1 MTKLINKS
9 KLTTFTSQLWDKIT
23 ASFVSKTLPN
33 SVTGETMITNGY
45 VGGESTVTKRHNET
59 GAIMDSLNHNTSY
72 YGIPSLSVPARTY
85 VDKIICIMHDSA
97 GNIGATATGVNVGV
111 VSKSTG
117 RILEYLKRGDTTEII
132 ANPLT
137 SGSHTLTG
145 DKAISISINRA
156 WQEEVYFIVGA
167 MGMMAGYRNSLTPS
181 VGGDNLREVGEN
193 LDNPTGGNYIG
204 RMVIYTSRYSLNEIA
219 TKSLSIDDIKN
230 DYVSKT
236 KENLVTGKTT
246 LTNGWLVDNALSV
259 INNTNAIHTIS
270 NDTSWCGSPNLNV
283 EADTYVSYICIA
295 VNDDFDIGRE
305 INNIKIGVVKNNGN
319 IVHEIITREGKAT
332 VVKNTMGNIDS
343 SKIIMYPIRKSF
355 SEQVYFIAGFNGMK
369 WGNIPRGSSWQ
380 TVVPNGSFPD
390 VDRVLNINNGNY
402 IPQYFLLSDGIPL
415 NNIIPLINTKANLS
429 NDNTFSGTNR
439 FDGSVRLNE
448 NVDIRYVTK
457 YEQLLL
463 DGDSIKGS
471 EWAVYFDREIY
482 IPTGS
487 YVTYLDIRVTDDVSV
502 GSTLSNIYIYEVH
515 RGDRINEDKIVNV
528 SSNSRFGVSNVA
540 GYGKCIRVQL
550 DRTFQRDTY
559 YIVGQKVSNGG
570 KILIANDN
578 KNNIRHAIISDP
590 FVLNQSHS
598 IASKASTT
606 NDKVIHRYNIERI
619 GVLQDDI
626 KNINNVLKTTVKNTD
641 IGNKPNKIPR
651 IGDNGKLDPSILP
664 AEQNGGVR
672 TVNGQSPGS
681 NGDVTVLA
689 AHIKYA
695 NGNTMNLKEAIDG
708 KPNTVN
714 GQRLNPSNGDIVLTG
729 EHIKYVNGQDR
740 TIKQAI
746 DGKPN
751 TVNGQSQN
759 NGNITIYADNINISS
774 SDSQKISEALGERA
788 HKNQD
793 NIFTKH
799 NRFNDYSPT
808 VHRLFTRKHINS
820 GIDPNN
826 VAVYNA
832 DTYFAPLNE
841 KYTERNKHISHV
853 LLPIKGANVG
863 DLISINYFI
872 YNNNGTVVY
881 QQDWAKYYTVIDE
894 EVAGCK
900 CAKIDVNRDS
910 GDNGIGFGFVVFTSN
925 VGGRAVG
932 AACLKSVTGANVSW
946 INRHN
951 PQQNQTISPNSN
963 ISFPYKICYETT
975 SEVVTRFELENVTQ
989 MYAKTLIGEYKNI
1002 SYDAGNSLEDGTNT
1016 WLKANGQAVTNTDY
1030 PELFEKLNPNRTIND
1045 LDNIQV
1051 ETFELPN
1058 ETAAAGYYYI
1068 CAK

>member
-1 MTKLINKS
+1 MTKLINKN
-9 KLTTFTSQLWDKIT
+9 KLNSLTNKLWQRIT
-23 ASFVSKTLPN
+23 KSFVSKTLPN
-33 SVTGETMITNGY
+33 TVTGETMITDGY
-45 VGGESTVTKRHNET
+45 VGGESTITKMHNET
-59 GAIMDSLNHNTSY
+59 RATMDSLNHNTSF

-97 GNIGATATGVNVGV
+97 GDIGTTATGVNVGV

-117 RILEYLKRGDTTEII
+117 RILEYLKRDQSERII

-137 SGSHTLTG
+137 SGSHILTG
-145 DKAISISINRA
+145 NKAISISINRA

-167 MGMMAGYRNSLTPS
+167 MKMMAGYRGSTTPS
-181 VGGDNLREVGEN
+181 VGGDNLREVDEN
-193 LDNPTGGNYIG
+193 LGNGTGGSYIG
-204 RMVIYTSRYSLNEIA
+204 RMAIYTSKYSLNEIA

-270 NDTSWCGSPNLNV
+270 DNTSWCGTPNLNV
-283 EADTYVSYICIA
+283 AANTYVSYICIA
-295 VNDDFDIGRE
+295 VNDNFDIGRE

-319 IVHEIITREGKAT
+319 RVHEIITREGKAT

-369 WGNIPRGSSWQ
+369 WGNRSGDWQ
-380 TVVPNGSFPD
+380 TVRPNISFPD
-390 VDRVLNINNGNY
+390 VDRVLEINNGNY

-429 NDNTFSGTNR
+429 NDNTFSGANR

-463 DGDSIKGS
+463 DGDSTHGS
-471 EWAVYFDREIY
+471 NWAVYFDRNIY
-482 IPTGS
+482 IPAGS
-487 YVTYLDIRVTDDVSV
+487 YVTYLDIRVTDDVNV
-502 GSTLSNIYIYEVH
+502 GSELADIYIYEVH
-515 RGDRINEDKIVNV
+515 RGDSISNDRIVNV
-528 SSNSRFGVSNVA
+528 PFNNSRIRVSDVA
-540 GYGKCIRVQL
+540 GYGKCIRAQFNK
-550 DRTFQRDTY
+550 TFDRDTY
-559 YIVGQKVSNGG
+559 CIIGQRTSTG
-570 KILIANDN
+570 KILMGTDN
-578 KNNIRHAIISDP
+578 KGNIRQAITDSP
-590 FVLNQSHS
+590 FVLNSSHNIS
-598 IASKASTT
+598 SKTTAT
-606 NDKVIHRYNIERI
+606 NDKIIHRYNIERV

-626 KNINNVLKTTVKNTD
+626 NNINNVLATTIKNTD
-641 IGNKPNKIPR
+641 IGNEPNKIPR
-651 IGDNGKLDPSILP
+651 VGSNGKLDPRILP

-672 TVNGQSPGS
+672 TVNGQSPGE
-681 NGDVTVLA
+681 NGNVTVLA
-689 AHIKYA
+689 
-695 NGNTMNLKEAIDG
+695 
-708 KPNTVN
+708 
-714 GQRLNPSNGDIVLTG
+714 
-729 EHIKYVNGQDR
+729 EHIKYHADTDITVKRAIDNKVNEADTVTSSQAHKIVKLDSSGKINDNMMPLTVAKR
-740 TIKQAI
+740 INNLAVNNNAVTIYSDNIAIDSSNPNKNIKQAL
-746 DGKPN
+746 D
-751 TVNGQSQN
+751 
-759 NGNITIYADNINISS
+759 
-774 SDSQKISEALGERA
+774 ERA

-808 VHRLFTRKHINS
+808 VHRPFTRKHINS
-820 GIDPNN
+820 DINPDN

-832 DTYFAPLNE
+832 NTYFAPLNE
-841 KYTERNKHISHV
+841 KYTERNKYITHV

-863 DLISINYFI
+863 DSISINYFI
-872 YNNNGTVVY
+872 YNNNGTVIY
-881 QQDWAKYYTVIDE
+881 QQTWAKNYTVIDE

-910 GDNGIGFGFVVFTSN
+910 GNNGIGFGFAVFTSN
-925 VGGRAVG
+925 VDGRPVG
-932 AACLKSVTGANVSW
+932 AACLKSAVGANVSW
-946 INRHN
+946 TSTTGPRVD
-951 PQQNQTISPNSN
+951 QNLNSM
-963 ISFPYKICYETT
+963 SKTKFPYKICYETT
-975 SEVVTRFELENVTQ
+975 SEVVTRFELEQVTQ
-989 MYAKTLIGEYKNI
+989 MYHKTLIGEYKNI
-1002 SYDAGNSLEDGTNT
+1002 SYDAGNTLDDGMST
-1016 WLKANGQAVTNTDY
+1016 WLKANGQTVTNTDY